1 MNFFQTGYKGRNDWW
16 MYIIT
21 FFLVFIGTQVGSI
34 PLAVAAFN
42 QVDGDMQRFS
52 ETANDAWLNIGMDS
66 NLYLFLMILSFVA
79 GLLMLYLA
87 VRAIHKKKWKW
98 IVTSR
103 ENIDWKRVFFG
114 VTVWG
119 AISVIFI
126 GLDIFLSP
134 ESYEWNFKPIP
145 FFTLVLVSILF
156 IPLQTSLEEHL
167 FRGYYMQAI
176 GMWVKNR
183 WFPLIVTSVIFGLL
197 HGANPEI
204 DKIGYIA
211 FVFYIGTGFFFGIVT
226 LLDEGTE
233 LAIGMHAIN
242 NIIAALFVT
251 TDWTVFRTDALYVDT
266 SDPSVGW
273 EMFLPVFILYPL
285 TIVIFSKKYGWKNW
299 QEKLFGR
306 VEKPIDQ
313 NVIEELG
320 S

>member
-1 MNFFQTGYKGRNDWW
+1 MNFFQTAYKGKNDWW
-16 MYIIT
+16 MYVVTLI
-21 FFLVFIGTQVGSI
+21 LVFIATQLGSI
-34 PLAVAAFN
+34 PLMIAAYS
-42 QVDGDMQRFS
+42 QVDGDMQRFT

-79 GLLMLYLA
+79 GLIALYFS
-87 VRAIHKKKWKW
+87 VRVIHRKKWKW
-98 IVTSR
+98 VVTSR

-114 VTVWG
+114 VFVWG
-119 AISVIFI
+119 GITIAFIS
-126 GLDIFLSP
+126 LDIFLSP

-145 FFTLVLVSILF
+145 FFTLVLVSVLF
-156 IPLQTSLEEHL
+156 IPLQTGLEEHL

-183 WFPLIVTSVIFGLL
+183 WFPLIVTSLVFGLL

-266 SDPSVGW
+266 SDPSVGL
-273 EMFLPVFILYPL
+273 EMFLPVFVLYPL

-299 QEKLFGR
+299 QEKIFGK

-313 NVIEELG
+313 DVIEELG
-320 S
+320 A